1 MEDGGV
7 LLFGVRRSSSLLLLL
22 LPLWVSLSHVGPGVL
37 ALGCRSDGRTTVMCG
52 KYGGVAETGCL
63 MAMLVLMGTCAGQH
77 CIMLWCCRYSARQRR
92 RFRFRVAVVFV
103 RVFVFVLFLV
113 VDLTWIGWN
122 HAEETFGP

>member
-1 MEDGGV
+1 MQKRWEDHRDVWKVWSGGDG
-7 LLFGVRRSSSLLLLL
+7 LF
-22 LPLWVSLSHVGPGVL
+22 
-37 ALGCRSDGRTTVMCG
+37 DG
-52 KYGGVAETGCL
+52 
-63 MAMLVLMGTCAGQH
+63 AMLVVMGICAGQH